1 MKRIDPT
8 HLDSRITALLADKT
22 VRRRSRSSSQSFLL
36 SIGNCEFVFYTAYN
50 TYNVI
55 LLDYILWYCVT
66 IYCGTLW
73 IYNAVLCDYILW
85 YCVTMYCGTL
95 WIYNAVL
102 CDYILWYCVTMYCG
116 TLWIYNVVLWWLYIV
131 VFTLW
136 LWLGFLRICRHFL
149 SFTVE
154 DYSPTTVVD
163 SHFSIKD
170 TRLSTLQRLAEKCSN
185 GSKTCNKIVCCYQ
198 IATVSGLTITV
209 SVTFFVY
216 I

>member
-1 MKRIDPT
+1 MWLCTLVPC
-8 HLDSRITALLADKT
+8 
-22 VRRRSRSSSQSFLL
+22 
-36 SIGNCEFVFYTAYN
+36 G
-50 TYNVI
+50 
-55 LLDYILWYCVT
+55 YILWYCVT

-73 IYNAVLCDYILW
+73 IYD
-85 YCVTMYCGTL
+85 
-95 WIYNAVL
+95 
-102 CDYILWYCVTMYCG
+102 
-116 TLWIYNVVLWWLYIV
+116 VVLWWLYIV

-136 LWLGFLRICRHFL
+136 LLLGFLRICRHFL

-209 SVTFFVY
+209 IVTFFVY
-216 I
+216 IQLFTACGQSDGKLYHVGFKSPSVSYFTHKLMLIYWCCFRLLVNHTEILSCNQSTAYLNYCSAVGLVVV